1 MGYTQEQLNSG
12 ARNPMPE
19 NYSFALWGVFV
30 ILVTVLVQALVAAA
44 TKASQPGAIP
54 GKMDESLGH
63 SSFVFRSNRTVMNS
77 LENIPVMIGASFL
90 ALFAGAD
97 AFWTGTLIWVFAI
110 ARIAH
115 MALYYAIAT
124 DRNPSPRS
132 YFFLLGVAA
141 NIALLVFVGIALAG

>member
-1 MGYTQEQLNSG
+1 MY
-12 ARNPMPE
+12 E
-19 NYSFALWGVFV
+19 NYALALWGIFV

-44 TKASQPGAIP
+44 TKASQPGAVP

-77 LENIPVMIGASFL
+77 LENMPVMLGAAFL

-97 AFWTGTLIWVFAI
+97 AFWTGMLVWVYAM
-110 ARIAH
+110 ARIMH

-124 DRNPSPRS
+124 DKNPSPRS
-132 YFFLLGVAA
+132 YFFLLGVLV
-141 NIALLVFVGIALAG
+141 NIALLVFVGISLAR

>member
-1 MGYTQEQLNSG
+1 MYEH
-12 ARNPMPE
+12 
-19 NYSFALWGVFV
+19 YSVALWGIFV
-30 ILVTVLVQALVAAA
+30 ILVTVLVQALVAAGS
-44 TKASQPGAIP
+44 KASQPGAIP

-77 LENIPVMIGASFL
+77 LENIPVMLGASFL

-97 AFWTGTLIWVFAI
+97 VFWTGTLIWVFAV

-115 MALYYAIAT
+115 MVLYYAIAT

-132 YFFLLGVAA
+132 YFYLLGVVA
-141 NIALLVFVGIALAG
+141 NIALLVFVGMALAG

>member
-1 MGYTQEQLNSG
+1 MQMFD
-12 ARNPMPE
+12 A
-19 NYSFALWGVFV
+19 YSLALWGIFV
-30 ILVTVLVQALVAAA
+30 ILVTVLVQSLVASGS
-44 TKASQPGAIP
+44 KASQPGAIP

-90 ALFAGAD
+90 ALFVGAN
-97 AFWTGTLIWVFAI
+97 AFWTGTLIWVYAV
-110 ARIAH
+110 ARILH

-124 DRNPSPRS
+124 DKNPSPRS
-132 YFFLLGVAA
+132 YFFLLGVVA